1 MEIIAE
7 IGQNHNGDMGL
18 AREFICAVKEN
29 GADAVKFQV
38 YDARALFPQE
48 NNPWYDYN
56 LSTELTRKDILN
68 LAEFCS
74 EQKIEFFASV
84 FDTQRIAWL
93 EEIHVK
99 RYKVASRSIHDSD
112 LIDALNST
120 GKQLLVSLGMWEHK
134 DFPDIS
140 VDRKSVV

>member
-18 AREFICAVKEN
+18 ARELICAAKEN

-99 RYKVASRSIHDSD
+99 RYKVASRSIHDSG

-120 GKQLLVSLGMWEHK
+120 GKQLLV
-134 DFPDIS
+134 
-140 VDRKSVV
+140 